1 LLVCAIFQGS
11 EESFKDTASLEQA
24 TESKLE
30 IIRVNIEL
38 MLMSN
43 SQDLS
48 QRHIALT
55 GATNFRDL
63 GGYLGHMGRPV
74 KWRKIFR
81 SDHLANLSPDDLH
94 QIQNLGVKRSF
105 DFRGIQESQAQS
117 YDWPNIQRHSLS
129 IEPTVV
135 QRLQAQTLTGK
146 PLTAAD
152 ALDAM
157 QTTYRDFVKVD
168 SRRFAELFEH
178 LLERPD
184 PLLFHCTAG
193 KDRTGLAAALVLSA
207 LGVSEPD
214 IWRDYLLTNQLYKRN
229 SAGVISL
236 SPDVLKIV
244 WEVQESFLQA
254 SLEEIQSRY
263 GNIQNYLSTELG
275 MTPAAKLRLQSL
287 YLD

>member
-1 LLVCAIFQGS
+1 
-11 EESFKDTASLEQA
+11 
-24 TESKLE
+24 
-30 IIRVNIEL
+30 

-81 SDHLANLSPDDLH
+81 SDHLANLSPDDLY

-229 SAGVISL
+229 STGVISL

>member
-1 LLVCAIFQGS
+1 
-11 EESFKDTASLEQA
+11 
-24 TESKLE
+24 
-30 IIRVNIEL
+30 
-38 MLMSN
+38 MLTPTP
-43 SQDLS
+43 QDLS

-55 GATNFRDL
+55 GASNFRDL
-63 GGYLGHMGRPV
+63 GGYVGHMGRPV

-81 SDHLANLSPDDLH
+81 SDHLANLSPADLQ
-94 QIQNLGVKRSF
+94 QIQSIGIKRSF
-105 DFRGIQESQAQS
+105 DFRGVQESQAQS
-117 YDWPNIQRHSLS
+117 YDWPHIQRHSLS

-135 QRLQAQTLTGK
+135 QRLQAQHLTGK

-157 QTTYRDFVKVD
+157 QTTYRDFVRSD
-168 SRRFAELFEH
+168 SQRFAQLFEH
-178 LLERPD
+178 LLDQPD

-207 LGVSEPD
+207 LGVSETD

-229 SAGVISL
+229 SIGATSL
-236 SPDVLKIV
+236 APDVLKIV

-254 SLEEIQSRY
+254 SLEEIQTSY
-263 GNIQNYLSTELG
+263 GNIQNYLNDQLG
-275 MTPAAKLRLQSL
+275 LTPAALLRLQSL

>member
-1 LLVCAIFQGS
+1 
-11 EESFKDTASLEQA
+11 
-24 TESKLE
+24 
-30 IIRVNIEL
+30 
-38 MLMSN
+38 MLTPH

-55 GATNFRDL
+55 GASNFRDL
-63 GGYLGHMGRPV
+63 GGYVGHQGRTV

-81 SDHLANLSPDDLH
+81 SDHLANLSPNDLLL
-94 QIQNLGVKRSF
+94 IQSLGIQRSF
-105 DFRGIQESQAQS
+105 DFRGVQESQAQA
-117 YDWPNIQRHSLS
+117 YDWPDLERHSLS

-135 QRLQAQTLTGK
+135 QRLQAQHLSGK

-157 QTTYRDFVKVD
+157 QTTYRDFVRVD
-168 SRRFAELFEH
+168 SGRFAQLFEH
-178 LLERPD
+178 LLDQPE

-193 KDRTGLAAALVLSA
+193 KDRTGLAAALVLYA
-207 LGVSEPD
+207 LGVSEAD

-229 SAGVISL
+229 SIGATSL
-236 SPDVLKIV
+236 APDVLKIV

-254 SLEEIQSRY
+254 SLEEIHARY
-263 GNIQNYLSTELG
+263 GSVQNYLNQELNL
-275 MTPAAKLRLQSL
+275 TPAALLRLQSL